1 MGASSMNTP
10 VRASDRRVQR
20 TRRQL
25 REALITL
32 ILERGWDAVSV
43 RDVCEKAD
51 VGRST
56 FYVHFADKENL
67 LLSGFDDLHA
77 AMDDIRTHAGVPFG
91 FIEPLVRH
99 VAEHKRL
106 LQAVL
111 GRQSGQQMQWRFRD
125 VVRSLIEVE
134 LQSLK
139 TPRPARASAARFI
152 TGGFVELLMTW
163 VDDPRGISAAKLAAE
178 LQQHALAV
186 ATGSMAG

>member
-1 MGASSMNTP
+1 VFASVP
-10 VRASDRRVQR
+10 DRRVQR
-20 TRRQL
+20 TRRHL
-25 REALITL
+25 REALVTL

-77 AMDDIRTHAGVPFG
+77 QMDDIRNGAAGAFG
-91 FIEPLVRH
+91 FIEPLVIH
-99 VAEHKRL
+99 AAEHKDL
-106 LQAVL
+106 LQAML

-125 VVRSLIEVE
+125 VLRSLVEGE
-134 LQSLK
+134 LQALK
-139 TPRPARASAARFI
+139 TPRSARVSAARFI
-152 TGGFVELLMTW
+152 AGGISELLMEW
-163 VDDPRGISAAKLAAE
+163 LDQPRGLSSQKIACE

-186 ATGSMAG
+186 ATASRAP

>member
-1 MGASSMNTP
+1 MDAAP
-10 VRASDRRVQR
+10 DRRVQR
-20 TRRQL
+20 TRRHL
-25 REALITL
+25 REALMAL

-77 AMDDIRTHAGVPFG
+77 AMDEIRSHAGAPFG
-91 FIEPLVRH
+91 FIEPLIVH

-111 GRQSGQQMQWRFRD
+111 GRQSGQQM
-125 VVRSLIEVE
+125 
-134 LQSLK
+134 
-139 TPRPARASAARFI
+139 
-152 TGGFVELLMTW
+152 
-163 VDDPRGISAAKLAAE
+163 
-178 LQQHALAV
+178 
-186 ATGSMAG
+186 